1 MRNTRD
7 FPNDHQLRGKP
18 AFTRAPMIAGGG
30 PGISLVTS
38 SRGDWPQN
46 PKGHAMTMTSTVSAT
61 PSRGWNIAIW
71 AGQIALAGLYA
82 MGAWFHFLPAEEAAK
97 MGAVWMLEVPVA
109 LPRFIGV
116 MEVLGVLGLILPA
129 ATRIMP
135 HLTVWAAAGLLAIQA
150 LAIPFH
156 AIRGEFEPL
165 PFNLIYV
172 VLAVFVLWGRAR
184 KAPIAP
190 RA

>member
-1 MRNTRD
+1 MTLAATSD
-7 FPNDHQLRGKP
+7 
-18 AFTRAPMIAGGG
+18 RAS
-30 PGISLVTS
+30 PGRT
-38 SRGDWPQN
+38 
-46 PKGHAMTMTSTVSAT
+46 
-61 PSRGWNIAIW
+61 WNIAIW
-71 AGQIALAGLYA
+71 AGQIALALLYL
-82 MGAWFHFLPAEEAAK
+82 MGAWFHFLPPEEAAK
-97 MGAVWMLEVPVA
+97 MGAVWMSDVPIA

-156 AIRGEFEPL
+156 AVRGEFGPL

-172 VLAVFVLWGRAR
+172 ALAVFVLSGRAR

-190 RA
+190 RD

>member
-1 MRNTRD
+1 
-7 FPNDHQLRGKP
+7 
-18 AFTRAPMIAGGG
+18 
-30 PGISLVTS
+30 
-38 SRGDWPQN
+38 
-46 PKGHAMTMTSTVSAT
+46 MTMTSTDTAI
-61 PSRGWNIAIW
+61 PSRSWNIGIW
-71 AGQIALAGLYA
+71 AAQIALAALYLL
-82 MGAWFHFLPAEEAAK
+82 GAWFHFLPAEEAAK
-97 MGAVWMLEVPVA
+97 MGAVWMSQVPIA

-129 ATRIMP
+129 ATRIKP
-135 HLTVWAAAGLLAIQA
+135 HLTVWAASGLLAIQA

-172 VLAVFVLWGRAR
+172 ALAVFVLWGRAR

>member
-1 MRNTRD
+1 MT
-7 FPNDHQLRGKP
+7 FSSTATAP
-18 AFTRAPMIAGGG
+18 ASRSWHIA
-30 PGISLVTS
+30 L
-38 SRGDWPQN
+38 
-46 PKGHAMTMTSTVSAT
+46 
-61 PSRGWNIAIW
+61 W
-71 AGQIALAGLYA
+71 AGQIALALLYL
-82 MGAWFHFLPAEEAAK
+82 MGAWFHFLPPQEAAA
-97 MGAVWMLEVPVA
+97 MGAVWMTEVPIA

-116 MEVLGVLGLILPA
+116 MELLGVLGLILPA

-156 AIRGEFEPL
+156 AFRGEFEPL

-172 VLAVFVLWGRAR
+172 ALAVFVLWGRAH

>member
-1 MRNTRD
+1 MSMTTT
-7 FPNDHQLRGKP
+7 LTTAP
-18 AFTRAPMIAGGG
+18 A
-30 PGISLVTS
+30 
-38 SRGDWPQN
+38 
-46 PKGHAMTMTSTVSAT
+46 
-61 PSRGWNIAIW
+61 PSRGWNIGIW

-82 MGAWFHFLPAEEAAK
+82 MGAWFHFLPPEQAAA
-97 MGAVWMLEVPVA
+97 MGAVWMTEVPIA

-116 MEVLGVLGLILPA
+116 MEVLGVIGLILPA
-129 ATRIMP
+129 ATRIKP

-156 AIRGEFEPL
+156 ALRGEFEPL

-172 VLAVFVLWGRAR
+172 ALALFVLWGRSR
-184 KAPIAP
+184 KAPITP

>member
-1 MRNTRD
+1 MSMTATA
-7 FPNDHQLRGKP
+7 P
-18 AFTRAPMIAGGG
+18 AAP
-30 PGISLVTS
+30 
-38 SRGDWPQN
+38 
-46 PKGHAMTMTSTVSAT
+46 T
-61 PSRGWNIAIW
+61 PSRTWNIAIW
-71 AGQIALAGLYA
+71 AGQIALAALYL
-82 MGAWFHFLPAEEAAK
+82 MGAWFHFLPPEQAAA
-97 MGAVWMLEVPVA
+97 MGAVWMTEVPIA

-116 MEVLGVLGLILPA
+116 VEVLGVIGLILPA

-172 VLAVFVLWGRAR
+172 ALAIFVLWGRSR

>member
-1 MRNTRD
+1 
-7 FPNDHQLRGKP
+7 
-18 AFTRAPMIAGGG
+18 
-30 PGISLVTS
+30 
-38 SRGDWPQN
+38 
-46 PKGHAMTMTSTVSAT
+46 MTMTSTAAAPT
-61 PSRGWNIAIW
+61 SRGWNIAIW
-71 AGQIALAGLYA
+71 LGQIALAALYL
-82 MGAWFHFLPAEEAAK
+82 MGAWFHFLPPEEAAA
-97 MGAVWMLEVPVA
+97 MGAVWMTEVPIA

-116 MEVLGVLGLILPA
+116 MEVLGVLGLILPT

-156 AIRGEFEPL
+156 AFRGEFEPL

-172 VLAVFVLWGRAR
+172 ALAVFVLWGRAR
-184 KAPIAP
+184 KAPITP

>member
-1 MRNTRD
+1 MT
-7 FPNDHQLRGKP
+7 LSSTAAAP
-18 AFTRAPMIAGGG
+18 ASRSWHIA
-30 PGISLVTS
+30 L
-38 SRGDWPQN
+38 
-46 PKGHAMTMTSTVSAT
+46 
-61 PSRGWNIAIW
+61 W
-71 AGQIALAGLYA
+71 AGQIALALLYL
-82 MGAWFHFLPAEEAAK
+82 MGAWFHFLPPEEAAA
-97 MGAVWMLEVPVA
+97 MGAVWMSEVPIA

-116 MEVLGVLGLILPA
+116 MEVLGVIGLILPA

-156 AIRGEFEPL
+156 AVRGEFEPL

-172 VLAVFVLWGRAR
+172 ALAVFVLWGRAR

>member
-1 MRNTRD
+1 
-7 FPNDHQLRGKP
+7 
-18 AFTRAPMIAGGG
+18 
-30 PGISLVTS
+30 
-38 SRGDWPQN
+38 
-46 PKGHAMTMTSTVSAT
+46 MTMTSTAAPAT
-61 PSRGWNIAIW
+61 GRTWNIAIW
-71 AGQIALAGLYA
+71 TGQIALAALYL
-82 MGAWFHFLPAEEAAK
+82 MGAWFHFLSPEEAAA
-97 MGAVWMLEVPVA
+97 MGAVWMSEVPIA

-172 VLAVFVLWGRAR
+172 ALAVFVLWGRAR

-190 RA
+190 RT

>member
-1 MRNTRD
+1 M
-7 FPNDHQLRGKP
+7 
-18 AFTRAPMIAGGG
+18 
-30 PGISLVTS
+30 
-38 SRGDWPQN
+38 PQN
-46 PKGHAMTMTSTVSAT
+46 PKGQTMTMTSTASAT
-61 PSRGWNIAIW
+61 SSRGWNIAIW
-71 AGQIALAGLYA
+71 GGQIALAGLYA
-82 MGAWFHFLPAEEAAK
+82 MGAWFHFLPPEEAAK
-97 MGAVWMLEVPVA
+97 MGAVWMTEVPIA
-109 LPRFIGV
+109 LPRFIGI

>member
-1 MRNTRD
+1 MT
-7 FPNDHQLRGKP
+7 L
-18 AFTRAPMIAGGG
+18 A
-30 PGISLVTS
+30 VTS
-38 SRGDWPQN
+38 AS
-46 PKGHAMTMTSTVSAT
+46 TS
-61 PSRGWNIAIW
+61 PSRSWNIAIW

-82 MGAWFHFLPAEEAAK
+82 MGAWFHFLPPEEAAK
-97 MGAVWMLEVPVA
+97 MGAVWMSQVPIA

-116 MEVLGVLGLILPA
+116 MEVLGVIGLILPA
-129 ATRIMP
+129 ATRIKP

-172 VLAVFVLWGRAR
+172 ALAVFVLWGRAR

-190 RA
+190 RS

>member
-1 MRNTRD
+1 
-7 FPNDHQLRGKP
+7 
-18 AFTRAPMIAGGG
+18 
-30 PGISLVTS
+30 
-38 SRGDWPQN
+38 
-46 PKGHAMTMTSTVSAT
+46 MTMTSTASGS

-71 AGQIALAGLYA
+71 AGQIALAGLYL
-82 MGAWFHFLPAEEAAK
+82 MGAWFHFLSPEAAAA
-97 MGAVWMLEVPVA
+97 MGAVWMAEVPTA
-109 LPRFIGV
+109 LPRFIGA
-116 MEVLGVLGLILPA
+116 MEVLGVIGLILPA

-135 HLTVWAAAGLLAIQA
+135 HLTVLAAAGLLAIQA

-172 VLAVFVLWGRAR
+172 ALAVFVLWGRAR

>member
-1 MRNTRD
+1 
-7 FPNDHQLRGKP
+7 
-18 AFTRAPMIAGGG
+18 
-30 PGISLVTS
+30 
-38 SRGDWPQN
+38 
-46 PKGHAMTMTSTVSAT
+46 MTMTSTAT
-61 PSRGWNIAIW
+61 TAPSRSWNIAIW
-71 AGQIALAGLYA
+71 AGQIALALLYL
-82 MGAWFHFLPAEEAAK
+82 MGAWFHFLSPEEAAS
-97 MGAVWMLEVPVA
+97 MGAVWMQEVPIA

-135 HLTVWAAAGLLAIQA
+135 HLTVWAAAGLLAIQV

-172 VLAVFVLWGRAR
+172 ALAVFVLWGRAR
-184 KAPIAP
+184 KAPISP
-190 RA
+190 RS

>member
-1 MRNTRD
+1 MTVAAASAD
-7 FPNDHQLRGKP
+7 PSPNR
-18 AFTRAPMIAGGG
+18 T
-30 PGISLVTS
+30 
-38 SRGDWPQN
+38 
-46 PKGHAMTMTSTVSAT
+46 
-61 PSRGWNIAIW
+61 WNIALW
-71 AGQIALAGLYA
+71 AGQIALALLYV
-82 MGAWFHFLPAEEAAK
+82 MGAWFHFLPPEEAAK
-97 MGAVWMLEVPVA
+97 MGAVWMSEVPIA
-109 LPRFIGV
+109 LPRFIAV
-116 MEVLGVLGLILPA
+116 IELLGVLGLILPA

-156 AIRGEFEPL
+156 AFRGEFEPL

-172 VLAVFVLWGRAR
+172 ALAVFVLWGRAR

>member
-1 MRNTRD
+1 
-7 FPNDHQLRGKP
+7 
-18 AFTRAPMIAGGG
+18 
-30 PGISLVTS
+30 
-38 SRGDWPQN
+38 
-46 PKGHAMTMTSTVSAT
+46 MTMTSTAPAT
-61 PSRGWNIAIW
+61 PSRGWHIGLWVA
-71 AGQIALAGLYA
+71 QIALAGLYL
-82 MGAWFHFLPAEEAAK
+82 MGAWFHFLPADQAAA
-97 MGAVWMLEVPVA
+97 MGAVWMTEVPIA

-116 MEVLGVLGLILPA
+116 MEVIGVLGLILPA

-172 VLAVFVLWGRAR
+172 ALAVLVLWGRAR

>member
-1 MRNTRD
+1 MT
-7 FPNDHQLRGKP
+7 LSSTAAAP
-18 AFTRAPMIAGGG
+18 A
-30 PGISLVTS
+30 
-38 SRGDWPQN
+38 SR
-46 PKGHAMTMTSTVSAT
+46 S
-61 PSRGWNIAIW
+61 WNIAIW
-71 AGQIALAGLYA
+71 AGQIALALLYL
-82 MGAWFHFLPAEEAAK
+82 MGAWFHFFPPEQAAA
-97 MGAVWMLEVPVA
+97 MGAVWMTEVPIA

-156 AIRGEFEPL
+156 AVRGEFEPL

-172 VLAVFVLWGRAR
+172 ALAVFVLWGRAR